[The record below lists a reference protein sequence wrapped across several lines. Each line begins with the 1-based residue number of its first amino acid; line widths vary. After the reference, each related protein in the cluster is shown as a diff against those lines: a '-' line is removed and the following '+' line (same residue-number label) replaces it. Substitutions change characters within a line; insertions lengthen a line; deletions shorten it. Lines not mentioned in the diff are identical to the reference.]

1 MAEDELFDLSL
12 ENFQSMADR
21 VSSEYGRFSGRLIF
35 ISLAISVCIV
45 LLCAMM
51 LFGVALCKSPNRGFG
66 FGNSN
71 NRKTV
76 GTDED
81 SLKYLRSV

>member
-51 LFGVALCKSPNRGFG
+51 LFGVALCNSPNHRGFG
-66 FGNSN
+66 FGN
-71 NRKTV
+71 NRKTI